1 MIDMVSTTL
10 SCEPICPQLVRRAS
24 DHSSGGRNRQDQVR
38 IDGHRIDAGD
48 EDHRRDHH
56 GQKRRPRQAGALT
69 YRGDEDGGQQQA
81 D

>member
-1 MIDMVSTTL
+1 MVSTTL
-10 SCEPICPQLVRRAS
+10 SWEPICPQLNGAPGQRPQQRRQE
-24 DHSSGGRNRQDQVR
+24 DRQDQVR
-38 IDGHRIDAGD
+38 IDGDGVDAGD